1 MAPNPATITRQAQLD
16 LIVSNTIKFI
26 SNVPPALETITATDG
41 SIWERVNVPGFG
53 DTTNMSVVAMAEYK
67 GSMYALTRNQ
77 TSGCEVWRSTGTG
90 WEQVLFPGGIT
101 NGVYGN
107 PWLNNVWARMIVF
120 NGKLY
125 FGFSAGLQG
134 NYLGSTGC
142 EIWRYDGT
150 TWEPV
155 ISDMKD
161 IDGSGS
167 ITAIASCAA
176 GDGTATATITDSSRS
191 WTTNQWAG
199 GVFQITSGAGKYR
212 KFRIISN
219 TATTLTIQQNETAGT
234 YNSSGV
240 ETEATVCASATYDN
254 PFPAYSYTLGAVAVG
269 NTYEIGQGDDESGF
283 GDFWNKTIT
292 AMRIF
297 NNKLYVSTGL
307 NYEYGGQI
315 WYTAD
320 GDTWDVTD
328 SKINVPLPYANGSF
342 GNFHTSTAYPGGYKP
357 VSSSVTDLIVSAA
370 SGTPVLYA
378 GGTGTS
384 GNLGGCSRMA
394 KLTDDGWEM
403 IVDVNVDTN
412 ADGSNENGFGSPAGC
427 TTNAYNFMPWSLAD
441 FNNML
446 MVGISG
452 AGARVIYNDTGSSED
467 GSWHYSVG
475 TGNVATGY
483 VDPLG
488 SSSYPN
494 GFDGYKYPDGNW
506 QNLAVNL
513 APIGT
518 TLWAGIIIQYAPEY
532 SIPPSINDVKGSQI
546 WKSTDGLTWT
556 QVTNNGFGDTNTII
570 FEAFAEFEGQVY
582 VSGSKG
588 SSATPSGLGGAKIYR
603 QVPPATADTDGDGVL
618 DDADNCPAIANPQQ
632 LDADV
637 DTIGDAC
644 DTTPGCG
651 GCGQPV
657 CEGVD
662 TDGDNVLD
670 VADNCPDIC
679 NFQQLDGDGDGI
691 GDVCDL
697 GGCGTGCG
705 LPACE
710 EACTP

>member
-1 MAPNPATITRQAQLD
+1 
-16 LIVSNTIKFI
+16 
-26 SNVPPALETITATDG
+26 
-41 SIWERVNVPGFG
+41 
-53 DTTNMSVVAMAEYK
+53 
-67 GSMYALTRNQ
+67 
-77 TSGCEVWRSTGTG
+77 VWRSTGTG

-161 IDGSGS
+161 IDASGS
-167 ITAIASCAA
+167 ITAIASCAS

-199 GVFQITSGAGKYR
+199 GVFQITSGTGKYR

-240 ETEATVCASATYDN
+240 ETEPTVCASATYVN
-254 PFPAYSYTLGAVAVG
+254 PFPSYSYTLGAVVVG
-269 NTYEIGQGDDESGF
+269 NTYEIGLGDDESGF
-283 GDFWNKTIT
+283 GEPWNKTVT

-297 NNKLYVSTGL
+297 NDKLYVSTGL
-307 NYEYGGQI
+307 NYEWGGQI

-328 SKINVPLPYANGSF
+328 SKINVPLPYANSSF
-342 GNFHTSTAYPGGYKP
+342 GNFHASTAYPGGYKP
-357 VSSSVTDLIVSAA
+357 VSSSVTDLIVS
-370 SGTPVLYA
+370 SGVLYA

-394 KLTDDGWEM
+394 KLTDEGWEM
-403 IVDVNVDTN
+403 IVDVNVDAN

-427 TTNAYNFMPWSLAD
+427 TTNTYNFMPWSLAD

-452 AGARVIYNDTGSSED
+452 AGARVIYNDTGSSAD

-475 TGNVATGY
+475 TGNVASGY

-488 SSSYPN
+488 TSEYLN
-494 GFDGYKYPDGNW
+494 GFDGYTYSDGSF

-518 TLWAGIIIQYAPEY
+518 TLWAGIIIQYVPEY
-532 SIPPSINDVKGSQI
+532 NIPPTIDQLKGSQI
-546 WKSTDGLTWT
+546 WKSTDGLDWT

-570 FEAFAEFEGQVY
+570 FEAFAEFAGQVY

-603 QVPPATADTDGDGVL
+603 MVSAAPAGDTDGDGFA
-618 DDADNCPAIANPQQ
+618 DDVDNCPAIGNPQQLDADNDGIGDVCDSTPNCGWGCGQPSCESFDPDGDGIQNYPNMDNCPDIANPQQ
-632 LDADV
+632 LDADN
-637 DTIGDAC
+637 DGIGDPC
-644 DTTPGCG
+644 DPTPGCGG

-657 CEGVD
+657 CEGLAD
-662 TDGDNVLD
+662 TDGDFTID
-670 VADNCPDIC
+670 SQDNCPTIC
-679 NFQQLDGDGDGI
+679 NVNQLDADGDTI
-691 GDVCDL
+691 GDVCDPTP
-697 GGCGTGCG
+697 GCGGG
-705 LPACE
+705 GEPACE
-710 EACTP
+710 VACVL